1 MVELKIPNVKDG
13 KFIIRAIIQI
23 QNITI
28 INKLQLSMI
37 GRTVSSVNI
46 VIKKTP

>member
-1 MVELKIPNVKDG
+1 MGELKIPNVKDD
-13 KFIIRAIIQI
+13 KFIIRAIIQVH
-23 QNITI
+23 NITI

-37 GRTVSSVNI
+37 GRTVSSVNT